1 MTDQATKTMRRPRRK
16 VLTDNKVAALPRR
29 PAPYFHPD
37 PELPK
42 HGIRVRPSGP
52 GAYTVIVRD
61 PYEKQRWIKIG
72 STAELKIEEARDK
85 AREVIKRVEAGLE
98 AFERPKPK
106 PESVAVVAANWLDR
120 YVDKNKL
127 RSASEQRRIVTKYIL
142 PLWRDRT
149 FIDIKRRD
157 IAELL
162 DHIEDKN
169 GPAMADRTLATLRAM
184 ASWVQSRDDDY
195 KLPFTRNMRRVP
207 VQDRKRSR
215 VLSDDEVRRVWQAA
229 GKDGVYGVLIK
240 LLLLTAQRRHTVLA
254 MRWSEISSTG
264 MWTIPDTP
272 RQKGHG
278 GRLQLPPLAR
288 AVLKDAPRFVGNDY
302 VLAGNGRRRRM
313 FNLGQRKHALDKTS
327 GTAGWRLH
335 DLRRTARSLMPRAG
349 ISTEIAERVLGHARP
364 AMEGIY
370 NIHGYDQEKAAAL
383 AALADLI
390 EKIVT
395 TTPPAKAEK
404 VVPLPKAAVS

>member
-1 MTDQATKTMRRPRRK
+1 MTDKATSRPRRPRRK
-16 VLTDNKVAALPRR
+16 VLTDRMVETLPRR
-29 PAPYFHPD
+29 PQPYFHPD

-42 HGIRVRPSGP
+42 HGIRVRPAGP
-52 GAYTVIVRD
+52 CAYTVITRD
-61 PYEKQRWIKIG
+61 PYGKQRWTKIG
-72 STAELKIEEARDK
+72 STAELNIAEARDK

-98 AFERPKPK
+98 PFERPKPK
-106 PESVAVVAANWLDR
+106 PESVAVVAASWLDR

-142 PLWRDRT
+142 PVWRDRT

-169 GPAMADRTLATLRAM
+169 GSAMADRVLATLRAM

-215 VLSDDEVRRVWQAA
+215 VLSDDELRRVWHAA
-229 GKDGVYGVLIK
+229 GNDGVYGVLIR
-240 LLLLTAQRRHTVLA
+240 LLLLTAQRRQTILN
-254 MRWSEISSTG
+254 MRWSAIAPTG
-264 MWTIPDTP
+264 VWTIPNAP
-272 RQKGHG
+272 REKGHA
-278 GRLQLPPLAR
+278 GRLQLPLLAR

-313 FNLGQRKHALDKTS
+313 FNLGQRKHALDKAS
-327 GTAGWRLH
+327 GTADWRLH

-349 ISTEIAERVLGHARP
+349 VSTEIAERVLGHARP
-364 AMEGIY
+364 AMEGTY
-370 NIHGYDQEKAAAL
+370 NLHPFDDEKAAAL

-390 EKIVT
+390 ERIVT
-395 TTPPAKAEK
+395 TPPPAKSEK
-404 VVPLPKAAVS
+404 VVTLSKAAVS